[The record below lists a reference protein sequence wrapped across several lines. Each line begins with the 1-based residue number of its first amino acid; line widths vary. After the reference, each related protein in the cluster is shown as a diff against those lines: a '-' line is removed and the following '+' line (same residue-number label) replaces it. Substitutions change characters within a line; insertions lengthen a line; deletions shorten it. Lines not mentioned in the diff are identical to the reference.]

1 MTDVTGTEPESE
13 GETPAD
19 DATVDD
25 TAADA
30 PEVEEAP
37 EIEEAPDVHALD
49 ERHAELL
56 ERLQAELGEA
66 VLDQEPRFGDPVVRI
81 RRDSWRRAG
90 EFVKSSL
97 GCDYLSFISA
107 IDWHP
112 APREGDEDS
121 GDTSSP
127 VQPQEITYGAAGS
140 DGRFQVFAHVQST
153 SRHVGLT
160 LKVDVD
166 ETAMLAQSWVEIY
179 AGADWHER
187 ECWEMFGVIFEGH
200 PALRHLYLPSE
211 FEGHPLRKDFAL
223 LSRVV
228 KPWPGLVDVEPMP
241 EEEAADE
248 TAGEA
253 AGESRRRRSRCRVR
267 GRIMSTTNPPLP
279 DIQVDPRIYRHLAD
293 AQVNVELDTGDMI
306 LNLGPQHP
314 ATHGTLRIVVRLDGE
329 RVIAA
334 DPVIGY
340 MHRGYEKLTE
350 FRTYPQITTL
360 INRIDWLSSFANE
373 VPFIDAAEQLL
384 GIEAPPRAQY
394 IRTILTELSRI
405 ATFLLFLGEMGLQV
419 GALTPA
425 FYGFRDREHILNLIE
440 AATGGRFHPNF
451 NRIGGLK
458 DDLPWGWI
466 NDTRTAMKTTLDAC
480 DTFDNLVAGN
490 EIFEMRT
497 RSIGIIPAELG
508 AAYGVSGS
516 NLRASGVDWDLRR
529 DGKPF
534 LAYPDIDFRVWTH
547 PDGDSFARVLGAAP
561 GDARV
566 GPHGPPAARQAPE
579 RQDHGEGAA
588 HHQGAAG

>member
-1 MTDVTGTEPESE
+1 
-13 GETPAD
+13 
-19 DATVDD
+19 
-25 TAADA
+25 
-30 PEVEEAP
+30 
-37 EIEEAPDVHALD
+37 
-49 ERHAELL
+49 
-56 ERLQAELGEA
+56 
-66 VLDQEPRFGDPVVRI
+66 
-81 RRDSWRRAG
+81 
-90 EFVKSSL
+90 
-97 GCDYLSFISA
+97 
-107 IDWHP
+107 
-112 APREGDEDS
+112 
-121 GDTSSP
+121 
-127 VQPQEITYGAAGS
+127 
-140 DGRFQVFAHVQST
+140 
-153 SRHVGLT
+153 
-160 LKVDVD
+160 
-166 ETAMLAQSWVEIY
+166 
-179 AGADWHER
+179 
-187 ECWEMFGVIFEGH
+187 
-200 PALRHLYLPSE
+200 
-211 FEGHPLRKDFAL
+211 
-223 LSRVV
+223 
-228 KPWPGLVDVEPMP
+228 
-241 EEEAADE
+241 
-248 TAGEA
+248 
-253 AGESRRRRSRCRVR
+253 
-267 GRIMSTTNPPLP
+267 MSTTNPPLP

-480 DTFDNLVAGN
+480 DTFDDLVAGN

-547 PDGDSFARVLGAAP
+547 PDGDSFARYWVRLQETRESARMVLQLLDKLPSGKIMAKVPLIIKVPPGEIWTETENPLGQMGYYVVSRGATGPFRVKIRSASFSNVSILP
-561 GDARV
+561 WLLRGVYVADVVTILASLYFILGDIDR
-566 GPHGPPAARQAPE
+566 
-579 RQDHGEGAA
+579 
-588 HHQGAAG
+588 